1 MKIYPGVA
9 QLSADHIRVVQALE
23 KKIGV
28 ILVAYEPVPEVAR
41 LTVEQVDDLKQ
52 VEKKTGTMVVAY
64 KT

>member
-9 QLSADHIRVVQALE
+9 ILSADHLRVVQALE

-28 ILVAYEPVPEVAR
+28 ILVAYEQIPEVAR
-41 LTVEQVDDLKQ
+41 LTGEQVEDLKQ
-52 VEKKTGTMVVAY
+52 VEKKTSTVVVAY